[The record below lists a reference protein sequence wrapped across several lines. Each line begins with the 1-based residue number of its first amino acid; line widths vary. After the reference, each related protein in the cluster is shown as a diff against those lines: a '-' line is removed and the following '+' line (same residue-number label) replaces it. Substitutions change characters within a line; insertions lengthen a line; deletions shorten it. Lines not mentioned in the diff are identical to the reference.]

1 MGGPG
6 PLRSHTHVGD
16 HPEFL
21 NVGGLCVQK
30 LPHRLLL
37 VALPPS
43 QLLWEGQGSA
53 RSRECSGTGRVSN
66 LASNLL
72 FPAETRRSPKFW
84 ATKTA
89 KWHTAVSPCL
99 SFPKAG

>member
-1 MGGPG
+1 M
-6 PLRSHTHVGD
+6 
-16 HPEFL
+16 
-21 NVGGLCVQK
+21 QK

-43 QLLWEGQGSA
+43 QLLWEGQAGVA
-53 RSRECSGTGRVSN
+53 RGPECAGTGRVSN

-72 FPAETRRSPKFW
+72 FPVDTRRSPKFW

-89 KWHTAVSPCL
+89 KWHTAFSPCL
-99 SFPKAG
+99 SFPKGG

>member
-1 MGGPG
+1 M
-6 PLRSHTHVGD
+6 
-16 HPEFL
+16 
-21 NVGGLCVQK
+21 QK

-43 QLLWEGQGSA
+43 QLLWEGQAGVA
-53 RSRECSGTGRVSN
+53 RSPECAGTGRVSN

-72 FPAETRRSPKFW
+72 FPVDTRRFPKFW

-89 KWHTAVSPCL
+89 KWHTAFSPCL
-99 SFPKAG
+99 SFPKGG

>member
-1 MGGPG
+1 M
-6 PLRSHTHVGD
+6 
-16 HPEFL
+16 
-21 NVGGLCVQK
+21 QK

-43 QLLWEGQGSA
+43 QLLWEGQA
-53 RSRECSGTGRVSN
+53 GTGRVSN

-72 FPAETRRSPKFW
+72 FPVDTRRSPKFW

-89 KWHTAVSPCL
+89 KRHTAFSPCL
-99 SFPKAG
+99 SFPKGG

>member
-1 MGGPG
+1 M
-6 PLRSHTHVGD
+6 
-16 HPEFL
+16 
-21 NVGGLCVQK
+21 QK

-37 VALPPS
+37 VALAPS

-53 RSRECSGTGRVSN
+53 RSPECAGWSAQGRSVRDGVRRRGVRRDGRGSN

-72 FPAETRRSPKFW
+72 FPAETRRSPKYW

-89 KWHTAVSPCL
+89 KWHTAFSPCL
-99 SFPKAG
+99 SFPKVG